1 LPNSQNYR
9 EKWSLWTNRNCC
21 SRGGSSRPEEK
32 RYTVLLNLVIMS
44 LLRLLF
50 ISFCSDCRCSYCQH
64 SSIRII
70 IIIHMPFS
78 CSTYYGCVM
87 HSWLLADVS
96 SVSGVFADAFSSAG
110 GDSYAAASCGNPS
123 LAAAVFADLRYKLF
137 SRWIKLCYC
146 YISFHLSFSWRYCW
160 IITRR
165 LHYQYCCYFICV
177 LLSPYCSSTN

>member
-1 LPNSQNYR
+1 MPNSQNYR

-64 SSIRII
+64 SCIRII

-96 SVSGVFADAFSSAG
+96 SVSGVFADAFSSGG

-137 SRWIKLCYC
+137 SHQSINHIMSLQHFLFVSFTIKAAVGLAPVRDCLLWLLLLV
-146 YISFHLSFSWRYCW
+146 LSLFLWW
-160 IITRR
+160 
-165 LHYQYCCYFICV
+165 
-177 LLSPYCSSTN
+177 